1 MKTINKILKVIQFI
15 LAVIIIVS
23 TGWYLIEFLNIGI
36 SPLKLFIY
44 SFLGFII
51 LGVITYFSKEKH

>member
-1 MKTINKILKVIQFI
+1 MKTINKTLKVIQFI

-23 TGWYLIEFLNIGI
+23 TGWYLIELLNIGI

>member
-23 TGWYLIEFLNIGI
+23 TGWYLIELLNIGI